1 MSDAADD
8 RSAGGATGYY
18 RERLHHGWYQGFDQT
33 AVLYEQRTDHQE
45 LVIFET
51 PSWGRVMALDG
62 IVQTTEHDEFIYH
75 EMLTHVPLFAHP
87 QPKSVLII
95 GGGDGGML
103 REVLRHAQLEEIV
116 QVEIDAGVIEFCK
129 RYLPRHSAGAFD
141 DPRAEIVIDD
151 GVEFVSRSERR
162 FDVIISDC
170 TDPVGPGEVLFSSRF
185 YAGAKRCLKAGGIFV
200 AQNGVA
206 FVQRDEVSTSARRLA
221 PHFADVGFY
230 GAAVPTY
237 VGGIMAF
244 AWASDDAALRR
255 PDAAALAGRF
265 AASGIRTRYYNP
277 DIHSASFAL
286 PQYLLDEIAAG
297 TP

>member
-1 MSDAADD
+1 MSADGDAGQPA
-8 RSAGGATGYY
+8 APGYY
-18 RERLHHGWYQGFDQT
+18 RERLHHGWYQGFDQS
-33 AVLYEQRTDHQE
+33 AVLYEQRTGHQQ

-51 PSWGRVMALDG
+51 PTWGRVMALDG
-62 IVQTTEHDEFIYH
+62 IVQTTERDEFIYH

-87 QPKSVLII
+87 RPRSVLII

-129 RYLPRHSAGAFD
+129 QYLPRHSAGAFD
-141 DPRAEIVIDD
+141 NPRAQIVIDD

-185 YAGAKRCLKAGGIFV
+185 YAGVKRCLKPGGIFV

-206 FVQRDEVSTSARRLA
+206 FVQTDEVTTSAQRLA
-221 PHFADVGFY
+221 AHFSDVGFY
-230 GAAVPTY
+230 SAAVPTY

-244 AWASDDAALRR
+244 AWASDEPALRR
-255 PDAAALAGRF
+255 PDAAALAARF

-277 DIHSASFAL
+277 AIHLASFAL
-286 PQYLLDEIAAG
+286 PQYLLDEIAAAG
-297 TP
+297 E